1 MGSVSRARFPSAQVS
16 PARAAAPPGEEA
28 NQRLGGDESRA
39 RRGTGTGVA
48 RRARCACV
56 SPRGSRT
63 GHVAR
68 HGCRVGLRK
77 AARGGR
83 ARGSVFA
90 STVSWSVFSPCRGN
104 DENVRARGI
113 LEECD
118 CTSRVAFGVRDSSQA
133 GGLAAS
139 LFTKVETLCLGTFP
153 HNSSSIDIPIK
164 KASRQPAL
172 LHLRKPPGRIGGDR
186 SLAAAVP
193 PADRDRTPTQAP
205 HAPRHDVGL
214 RQRRRGR
221 LRAHPGQRRVSP
233 PRFVFKRVSFPTS
246 DAVFKRARARRG
258 RRPPAR
264 FPRQISR
271 STDPASLFTP

>member
-63 GHVAR
+63 GHIAR

-77 AARGGR
+77 AATGGR

-118 CTSRVAFGVRDSSQA
+118 CTIGLLSGFATRHKRAVWRLHFSQKSRLF
-133 GGLAAS
+133 AS
-139 LFTKVETLCLGTFP
+139 ELFLT
-153 HNSSSIDIPIK
+153 
-164 KASRQPAL
+164 SRARHPDQKG
-172 LHLRKPPGRIGGDR
+172 KPPTG
-186 SLAAAVP
+186 AFA
-193 PADRDRTPTQAP
+193 PAKTAGA
-205 HAPRHDVGL
+205 H
-214 RQRRRGR
+214 RRG
-221 LRAHPGQRRVSP
+221 
-233 PRFVFKRVSFPTS
+233 
-246 DAVFKRARARRG
+246 
-258 RRPPAR
+258 
-264 FPRQISR
+264 QISR
-271 STDPASLFTP
+271 RRRAAGRSRPHTDTSSTRPPSRCRTTAATSRTTPSTPWPT

>member
-1 MGSVSRARFPSAQVS
+1 MRPGRACAARGRDGRAGGPVSVGIDISSMGSVSRARFPSAQVS

-139 LFTKVETLCLGTFP
+139 LFTKVETLCLRTFP
-153 HNSSSIDIPIK
+153 HNSSS
-164 KASRQPAL
+164 
-172 LHLRKPPGRIGGDR
+172 
-186 SLAAAVP
+186 
-193 PADRDRTPTQAP
+193 T
-205 HAPRHDVGL
+205 
-214 RQRRRGR
+214 
-221 LRAHPGQRRVSP
+221 
-233 PRFVFKRVSFPTS
+233 
-246 DAVFKRARARRG
+246 
-258 RRPPAR
+258 
-264 FPRQISR
+264 
-271 STDPASLFTP
+271 